1 MESGMEKGTKKKKK
15 GKFTDWLRA
24 CSLIKMV
31 LMDRKV
37 LWYYVP
43 SATFKRLM
51 RLLICKYLQFSGKY
65 TLCDI

>member
-51 RLLICKYLQFSGKY
+51 
-65 TLCDI
+65 